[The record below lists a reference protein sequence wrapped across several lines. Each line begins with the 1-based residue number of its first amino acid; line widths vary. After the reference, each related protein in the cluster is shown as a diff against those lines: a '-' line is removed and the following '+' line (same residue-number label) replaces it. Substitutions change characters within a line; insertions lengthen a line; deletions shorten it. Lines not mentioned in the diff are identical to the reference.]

1 MYDEML
7 SKSKEF
13 VIRLHV
19 GLMLNKD
26 RTHTKCSSQHLLT
39 DKTKAKLKKKINC
52 MHLFTHLLEIVFN
65 LISRFS
71 SCICVKKNW
80 LCSEISAVHFGHVI
94 DRLRNRLERSYHN
107 FKNSCVSCM

>member
-39 DKTKAKLKKKINC
+39 DKTKAKLKKK
-52 MHLFTHLLEIVFN
+52 
-65 LISRFS
+65 
-71 SCICVKKNW
+71 
-80 LCSEISAVHFGHVI
+80 
-94 DRLRNRLERSYHN
+94 
-107 FKNSCVSCM
+107 

>member
-26 RTHTKCSSQHLLT
+26 RTHTKSSSQHLLT
-39 DKTKAKLKKKINC
+39 DKTKAKLKKKNKLHAPLYTFIRD
-52 MHLFTHLLEIVFN
+52 
-65 LISRFS
+65 RF
-71 SCICVKKNW
+71 
-80 LCSEISAVHFGHVI
+80 
-94 DRLRNRLERSYHN
+94 
-107 FKNSCVSCM
+107 